1 MQILDLVIIPGLD
14 KFSEMFVNSLKVSLI
29 GETKEIGMNEIGIK
43 NIDTEFFASNLR
55 ATCEISGTIF
65 MNKFKEVYKDVEYLK
80 MGFLGQTE
88 KIVGI
93 AKVYG
98 DKPFTFASSRIF
110 IQKFKKNCLINEDK
124 VALNKQF

>member
-1 MQILDLVIIPGLD
+1 MKQKKYSVT
-14 KFSEMFVNSLKVSLI
+14 LI
-29 GETKEIGMNEIGIK
+29 GLGNIGFLYDLDQYRKGFIKTHSKAINKHPNFKLLCGIEINRK
-43 NIDTEFFASNLR
+43 KA
-55 ATCEISGTIF
+55 
-65 MNKFKEVYKDVEYLK
+65 NKFKEVYQDVEYLK

-110 IQKFKKNCLINEDK
+110 VQKFKKNCLINEDK
-124 VALNKQF
+124 LALNKQF